1 MIKITAYT
9 PAHWPEVWAILEPV
23 FRAGETYAYATDITE
38 SQAHTVWINTP
49 KATYVALENGEVLGT
64 FYIKPNQPAL
74 GAHVCNCGYVVG
86 PNARGKGIAAQMC
99 DFSQGVAVQLGFSAM
114 QYNLVAASNEGA
126 VRLWQRH
133 GFQIIGTLPKAFNH
147 QRLGLVDAHVMYKIL
162 IND

>member
-1 MIKITAYT
+1 MIEITPYT
-9 PAHWPEVWAILEPV
+9 PAHWPEIWTILEPV
-23 FRAGETYAYATDITE
+23 FYAGETYAYATDITE
-38 SQAHTVWINTP
+38 SQAHAVWINTP
-49 KATYVALENGEVLGT
+49 KATYVALEDGEVLGT

-86 PNARGKGIAAQMC
+86 PNARGKGVAAQMC
-99 DFSQGVAVQLGFSAM
+99 DFSQGVAVQMGFSSM

-147 QRLGLVDAHVMYKIL
+147 QRLGLVDAHVMYKTL
-162 IND
+162 TDD